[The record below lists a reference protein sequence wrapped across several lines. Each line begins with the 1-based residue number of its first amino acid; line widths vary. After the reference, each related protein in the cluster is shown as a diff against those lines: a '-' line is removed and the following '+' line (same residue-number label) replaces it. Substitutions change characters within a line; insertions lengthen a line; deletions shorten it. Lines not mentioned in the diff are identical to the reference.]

1 MILNDNLFKIL
12 YTSASSFKHVPMI
25 LFIVLQVLGEEGTI
39 LNIKHAARRIAEV
52 KFRRITVKAMVMNV
66 LTKV

>member
-1 MILNDNLFKIL
+1 
-12 YTSASSFKHVPMI
+12 MI